1 MQIIGIT
8 GGIGAGKSTVLQ
20 ILKTEYNGFVVEA
33 DKLAHQLME
42 PGQNA
47 YNRIVEAFGT
57 DILGEDG
64 KICRP
69 ALSAKVFSDEQKLN
83 RLNSIV
89 HPEVKQW
96 IQAEI
101 QRREIDGVT
110 RYFIIE
116 AALLIEDG
124 YQSICDEIWYIYAPE
139 EVRIQRLMESRGY
152 DLEKC
157 QSIIRNQSTDAFYR
171 ENSSAVIENGAMIQS
186 TQKQIQELLKRS

>member
-8 GGIGAGKSTVLQ
+8 GGIGAGKSTVLR
-20 ILKTEYNGFVVEA
+20 ILETEYNAFIVEA

-47 YNRIVEAFGT
+47 YKRIVEAFGT
-57 DILGEDG
+57 DILDEDG
-64 KICRP
+64 KIFRP
-69 ALSAKVFSDEQKLN
+69 TLSAKVFSDEQKLN
-83 RLNSIV
+83 RLNGIV

-101 QRREIDGVT
+101 QRRENDGVT
-110 RYFIIE
+110 RYFVIE

-139 EVRIQRLMESRGY
+139 EVRIQRLMESRGFS
-152 DLEKC
+152 LEKC
-157 QSIIRNQSTDAFYR
+157 QSIIRNQSADAFYR
-171 ENSSAVIENGAMIQS
+171 ENSTFVIENGAMIQD
-186 TQKQIQELLKRS
+186 TQKQIEELLKKN